1 LSVTRWR
8 DDATCD
14 SGGVALYI
22 RDVRAGTV
30 WSAGYQPTRY
40 EPDDYLVTC
49 RSDRVSIHRR
59 DGDLATA
66 LDIAV
71 STEDDVEVR
80 RLTLTNQGDRARELE
95 VTSYVEIVLA
105 PPAEDFSHPAFAK
118 LFLETEYLPD
128 STALLCHRRQ
138 REISERPA
146 WAVHVLGLDRGVQG
160 PLEWETDRAAFVGR
174 GRTVHDPAAL
184 DGRPLSLTSGVV
196 LDPILSLRQ
205 RVRIAP
211 GAVVRLCFALG
222 VAADREAAEAL
233 ARRYHDPRTTSRA
246 LALAFTHAQ
255 HALTPLDISSNEAM
269 LFDRLASR
277 ALAMDRSLRTTPAE
291 LADNRLGQAGLWP

>member
-1 LSVTRWR
+1 MTRWR

-14 SGGVALYI
+14 SGGVSLYI

-30 WSAGYQPTRY
+30 WSAGYQPTRH

-128 STALLCHRRQ
+128 STALVCHRRQ
-138 REISERPA
+138 RELSERPA

-160 PLEWETDRAAFVGR
+160 PVEWETDRAAFLGR
-174 GRTVHDPAAL
+174 GRTVHDP
-184 DGRPLSLTSGVV
+184 GG
-196 LDPILSLRQ
+196 
-205 RVRIAP
+205 
-211 GAVVRLCFALG
+211 
-222 VAADREAAEAL
+222 
-233 ARRYHDPRTTSRA
+233 ARRPP
-246 LALAFTHAQ
+246 
-255 HALTPLDISSNEAM
+255 ALTHGRRRPRSNSE
-269 LFDRLASR
+269 
-277 ALAMDRSLRTTPAE
+277 P
-291 LADNRLGQAGLWP
+291 ADNACVSRQARSSACVSRSASPATARAPRRWRAGITIRGRRRARWRWRSPTRSTR

>member
-1 LSVTRWR
+1 MAS
-8 DDATCD
+8 
-14 SGGVALYI
+14 ALYI

-160 PLEWETDRAAFVGR
+160 PLEWETDRAAFLGR

-184 DGRPLSLTSGVV
+184 DGRPLSLTAGVV

-211 GAVVRLCFALG
+211 GGVVRLCFALG

-233 ARRYHDPRTTSRA
+233 ARRYHDPRTTVARA
-246 LALAFTHAQ
+246 GAGIYTRAARPHATRHLEQRGDALR
-255 HALTPLDISSNEAM
+255 P
-269 LFDRLASR
+269 
-277 ALAMDRSLRTTPAE
+277 
-291 LADNRLGQAGLWP
+291 AGLQSARHGSFAPHDARRACRQPAGPVRTLAVRHLW